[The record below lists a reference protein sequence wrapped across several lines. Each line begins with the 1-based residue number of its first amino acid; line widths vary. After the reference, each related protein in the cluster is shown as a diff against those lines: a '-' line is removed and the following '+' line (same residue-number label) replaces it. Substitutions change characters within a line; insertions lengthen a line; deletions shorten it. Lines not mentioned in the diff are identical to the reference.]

1 MALRHYRWRSSCED
15 EVMLLSYSYCFDCFK
30 LEIRFRN
37 HRSIQSNSIV
47 RVPCTSI
54 REDDLISGLKTVQDL
69 NGVHGALAELYRS
82 ARRFGGAVDEL
93 EHADGVVLLSE
104 CRPAHVND
112 VVEMFELNGAINAK
126 IGSRAFGQRVIK
138 SYFDVHRPLLYR
150 WINPRNVAIG
160 DSIASVDDRF
170 LTYLNI
176 LCLSLSNLDLRF
188 QFRRIRNPRE
198 VISHLQ
204 SLPDLHWQLLQHARH
219 AGAYMQ
225 RFNLI
230 KLQFCELIRLIDC
243 RLLCGQLRLDR
254 IVSERQPL

>member
-104 CRPAHVND
+104 CRPAYVDN
-112 VVEMFELNGAINAK
+112 VIQMFELDGSVNAEIGPGAF
-126 IGSRAFGQRVIK
+126 RQRLVK
-138 SYFDVHRPLLYR
+138 GDFD
-150 WINPRNVAIG
+150 I
-160 DSIASVDDRF
+160 
-170 LTYLNI
+170 
-176 LCLSLSNLDLRF
+176 
-188 QFRRIRNPRE
+188 
-198 VISHLQ
+198 
-204 SLPDLHWQLLQHARH
+204 
-219 AGAYMQ
+219 
-225 RFNLI
+225 
-230 KLQFCELIRLIDC
+230 
-243 RLLCGQLRLDR
+243 
-254 IVSERQPL
+254 